1 MSTSKS
7 KESAEKFTDS
17 DGYLF
22 VIHIKERVLSEKYE
36 RYDHG
41 FVDINRYKLAGKEFQ
56 GEEEVLFN
64 ALNIYKV
71 SKIEDVGRYAF
82 FDVGIS

>member
-1 MSTSKS
+1 MFGFMSTSKS

-22 VIHIKERVLSEKYE
+22 VINVKERVMIEKYDK
-36 RYDHG
+36 YDHG
-41 FVDINRYKLAGKEFQ
+41 FVDINHYKLAGKEFQ

-64 ALNIYKV
+64 VLNIYKV
-71 SKIEDVGRYAF
+71 SKI
-82 FDVGIS
+82 

>member
-56 GEEEVLFN
+56 GE
-64 ALNIYKV
+64 
-71 SKIEDVGRYAF
+71 
-82 FDVGIS
+82 